1 MTGNKPL
8 NVQLLIIDPQND
20 FMEGGSLA
28 VDGAT
33 ADMQRLAALLDRVG
47 GKLADIHVTM
57 DSHHLIDV
65 AHPGM
70 WRDADGNNPA
80 PFTMIGSDD
89 IKNGIWLPRNR
100 GLLQR
105 MADYAQALEADGK
118 YPLMV
123 WPEHCVIGTPGHNV
137 QPDLMNA
144 LAQWERDYTG
154 VVNYVTKGVNIFT
167 EHYGALMAEVPDA
180 DDASTGLN
188 IGLIEVLQE
197 ADIVAVA
204 GEASSHCVKATVEQ
218 VADNIGDDHIAKFH
232 LLEDCMSPVA
242 QVGDGPDF
250 PAIAEQ
256 FKADMANRGMTVT
269 NSQAFLA

>member
-33 ADMQRLAALLDRVG
+33 ADMQRLAALLNRVG

-100 GLLQR
+100 GLVQR

-167 EHYGALMAEVPDA
+167 EHYL
-180 DDASTGLN
+180 S
-188 IGLIEVLQE
+188 LI
-197 ADIVAVA
+197 
-204 GEASSHCVKATVEQ
+204 
-218 VADNIGDDHIAKFH
+218 HI
-232 LLEDCMSPVA
+232 
-242 QVGDGPDF
+242 
-250 PAIAEQ
+250 
-256 FKADMANRGMTVT
+256 
-269 NSQAFLA
+269 